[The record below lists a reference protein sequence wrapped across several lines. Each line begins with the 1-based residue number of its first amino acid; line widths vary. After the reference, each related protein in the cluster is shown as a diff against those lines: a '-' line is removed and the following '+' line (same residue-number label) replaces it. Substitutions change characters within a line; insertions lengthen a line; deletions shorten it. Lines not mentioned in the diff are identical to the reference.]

1 MKKRLLLAFMAMSA
15 VVSSL
20 AVTINTK
27 TGCYVTTGDNI
38 CTNGNFVNADFTG
51 WTPVSA
57 TAGTECSALFS
68 YSAENLSISSTS
80 NLFSEGMYYKF
91 NASSSE
97 PYVVSFK
104 IRQVEGAWPY
114 STNVL
119 YTSSETDNVTVNTY
133 GCSGT
138 NGAGKNFISLFG
150 TNGGVNSGTDFIN
163 AGYAIQLTADW
174 QDVAFA
180 TVPDGVTRDWYLY
193 ICNMA
198 QSVEIK
204 DIAIYPAVEVA
215 DARKAA
221 EPLAF
226 AKAVRD
232 ANNWPESDE
241 LTGLK
246 ENIENV
252 EGINTEMKPDELTE
266 MLEGLQDALNEFISA
281 NLDDYISTCAV
292 GTKWADVSTKGQKI
306 KTIGDWKHF
315 FINDSG
321 QRDFNTDRMMHCN
334 NNNQAEREAMAYWLS
349 MPDFGYGSALGLQG
363 LIMTKELKAGS
374 YIFALKG
381 NSHTNYQSNTP
392 YTGANGYISNDGWKQ
407 AKMTISIENA
417 AGETIAEKTVEA
429 LPALWDEYGQA
440 VVVANVPSDGEYS
453 FVVNLSQPTE
463 NSYYGTNRA
472 FGGSYYLCDPQIYC
486 KLEGYNAKQL
496 AYIDN
501 VKAQINAGR
510 TNYDTA
516 IEYQANVDYLWGKA
530 DLKACTD
537 TMLVKLEAYEALDDA
552 AIVATFDETVYEAGA
567 TKENALLEHEVYV
580 ELARDLIAANRKF
593 IAVNDTLA
601 SLATAIANAKEILA
615 ARVYGAAVGK
625 TTFETVISDAETLNT
640 QLKGVDYSEENAAAI
655 VAKIDELKEAAETF
669 KASVPAECVTV
680 LADIDFA
687 AEAVR
692 NDDGTATIAG
702 AVNSILL
709 PNFNTDDEDL
719 NNTNSYFYQGFWNN
733 AEKVCADM
741 LRVGNGEGIVAID
754 EDKQV
759 AGTDILKLTFDYYFA
774 RLMKTNAAPGGT
786 YSGFYLYDADK
797 NKIAQLYYSAYFE
810 AVASEENNTFGLNL
824 TKKYLPSVGAS
835 TAQNDAIAAA
845 GNVTHFEIILDYGL
859 KTMYCI
865 TTTSNGT
872 TQTSEKIAFD
882 GAKMASFA
890 VVSSHENTARR
901 CWFDNLKIERIATEA
916 PALDGISEVNAAA
929 KVKAPTKVLKN
940 GRIIINGKYAINGML
955 VK

>member
-1 MKKRLLLAFMAMSA
+1 MKKRLLLAFMAMST
-15 VVSSL
+15 VISSF
-20 AVTINTK
+20 AETINTK
-27 TGCYVTTGDNI
+27 TGCYQIIGNNI
-38 CTNGNFVNADFTG
+38 CTNGTFNNADFTA

-57 TAGTECSALFS
+57 TDNTKCSDLFS
-68 YSAENLSISSTS
+68 YSADNLSISSTS
-80 NLFSEGMYYKF
+80 DLYSEGMYYKF
-91 NASSSE
+91 NASSTE

-119 YTSSETDNVTVNTY
+119 YSSTTEEVPVNTY
-133 GCSGT
+133 GCSGS

-150 TNGGVNSGTDFIN
+150 NNGGVNSGTDFVN
-163 AGYAIQLTADW
+163 AGYAIQLTPDW
-174 QDVAFA
+174 QEVAFA
-180 TVPDGVTRDWYLY
+180 TVPDGVTRDWYFY

-198 QSVEIK
+198 KSVEIK
-204 DIAIYPAVEVA
+204 DVAIYPAVEVA
-215 DARKAA
+215 DIRKTV
-221 EPLAF
+221 EPLTF

-232 ANNWPESDE
+232 AYNWPASDE
-241 LTGLK
+241 LSGLNENITNFEGISAEQMTPDDLNGMLDGLK
-246 ENIENV
+246 
-252 EGINTEMKPDELTE
+252 
-266 MLEGLQDALNEFISA
+266 DALKDFINA
-281 NLDDYISTCAV
+281 NLDDYISTCTV

-349 MPDFGYGSALGLQG
+349 MPDFGYGSALGLHG

-417 AGETIAEKTVEA
+417 AGEIIAEKTVEA
-429 LPALWDEYGQA
+429 LPALWDEYEQA
-440 VVVANVPSDGEYS
+440 VVVANIPSDGEYN
-453 FVVNLSQPTE
+453 FVVNLSQPTD

-472 FGGSYYLCDPQIYC
+472 FGGSYYLSDPLIYC

-496 AYIDN
+496 AYIDA

-516 IEYQANVDYLWGKA
+516 IGYQENADYLWGKA
-530 DLKACTD
+530 ELKACTD
-537 TMLVKLEAYEALDDA
+537 TMLVKLEGYEALDEA
-552 AIVATFDETVYEAGA
+552 AIVATYDESVYEAGA
-567 TKENALLEHEVYV
+567 TNENALLEHAVYV

-593 IAVNDTLA
+593 IAVNDTLT
-601 SLATAIANAKEILA
+601 SLTTAINNAKEILV
-615 ARVYGAAVGK
+615 ARIYDSATGK
-625 TTFETVISDAETLNT
+625 ADFETVIGGAEALNAQMKATDYT
-640 QLKGVDYSEENAAAI
+640 QENAKAI
-655 VAKIDELKEAAETF
+655 LDKIDELKGATETF
-669 KASVPAECVTV
+669 KASVPAESITV
-680 LADIDFA
+680 LADIDFT

-692 NDDGTATIAG
+692 GENSTATIAG
-702 AVNSILL
+702 NVNSILL
-709 PNFNTDDEDL
+709 PNFNTDQEDQES
-719 NNTNSYFYQGFWNN
+719 TNSYFYQGFWNN

-845 GNVTHFEIILDYGL
+845 GNVTHFEIVLDYGL
-859 KTMYCI
+859 KSMYC
-865 TTTSNGT
+865 TTTTANGT
-872 TQTSEKIAFD
+872 TQTSEKIPFE

-890 VVSSHENTARR
+890 VVSSHENAARR
-901 CWFDNLKIERIATEA
+901 CWFDNLKIQRIKAGVPT
-916 PALDGISEVNAAA
+916 GITEVNAAA